1 MVHPCFEHAKRIT
14 TTEGKVMKRLD
25 MWDAFAKTG
34 RVEDYL
40 RYLGVDVYDIPHKE
54 DKRHH
59 DNRRPDHQGEQ
70 QHR

>member
-1 MVHPCFEHAKRIT
+1 
-14 TTEGKVMKRLD
+14 MKRLD